1 MPTKQDKAA
10 KIAAGV
16 WWKNDKSNEGYERKL
31 AAKIREAV
39 NEETE
44 RCQALI
50 MEYQRQQLDKPARH
64 QAFVCDDLAELIGQ
78 PAKRKV

>member
-1 MPTKQDKAA
+1 MKQDTAA
-10 KIAAGV
+10 KIAKE
-16 WWKNDKSNEGYERKL
+16 WHPYNPPL
-31 AAKIREAV
+31 AALLAIKIREAV

-78 PAKRKV
+78 PAKRKARK